1 MKTIKQII
9 SRLNDLEINGKQIQ
23 KEHGSSYWLSEVSKY
38 EDLFCLHPDSD
49 KTCIS
54 KTDSR
59 LWVMK

>member
-1 MKTIKQII
+1 MKTIEQII
-9 SRLNDLEINGKQIQ
+9 SRLNDLEVNGKQIQ
-23 KEHGSSYWLSEVSKY
+23 KEYGSFYWLTEVSKY